1 MILEALS
8 LLTKV
13 PKLIKSITSGNKSL
27 AEKAI
32 SIAKAVTGQK
42 DEEHA
47 VQALKASPELALKYE
62 LALLNDK
69 HIPDQMDLEN
79 TMDARDM
86 YKKSNHDRADAI
98 AERVMNL
105 NPWLIVGLV
114 ILNVAVVKY
123 IEESALIAIASNFI
137 GMAMKELMSQMQTV
151 INFFFGSSMGSKN
164 KDK

>member
-1 MILEALS
+1 MILEALG

-13 PKLIKSITSGNKSL
+13 PKLIKSITGGNKSL
-27 AEKAI
+27 AQKAI
-32 SIAKAVTGQK
+32 DIAKAVTGQK

-47 VQALKASPELALKYE
+47 VEALKASPELALKYE

-69 HIPDQMDLEN
+69 HVPDQMDLEN

-86 YKKSNHDRADAI
+86 YKRSNHERADAI
-98 AERVMNL
+98 AKRVMNL
-105 NPWLIVGLV
+105 NPWMIIALV
-114 ILNVAVVKY
+114 IMNILVVQFMDDG
-123 IEESALIAIASNFI
+123 ALIAIASNFI